1 MVDQVKRS
9 VTIENLF
16 NKTIAIDAF
25 NSIYQFLSIIKGKD
39 GKPLK
44 DYRGRI
50 TSHLSGLLY
59 RNLIFL
65 EKSIKPIYC
74 FDGINKSEKIRWS
87 KPTKNKV
94 KINEY
99 ILSESKLLLDALGI
113 PWIQAPAEGEAQC
126 CYLVQQGDAW
136 AVASQDYDCFAF
148 GGVRLIRNFAVH
160 RKRKKGNTQTEY
172 DIEFI
177 SLEKL
182 LNHCGITREQLV
194 DISILVGNDFFEG
207 FKGFGEKKALKIIKE
222 YGLIDDITNVKLTKR
237 DGYYWIDSDDFYETI
252 DENRE
257 IFLNPVV
264 DKDYR
269 INFKKPN
276 YTKLHELLVREHNF
290 SDRRIDSVISRLKKL
305 NENSKKQINLAK
317 FLKSE

>member
-74 FDGINKSEKIRWS
+74 FDGINKSQKVRWS
-87 KPTKNKV
+87 KPTKSKV
-94 KINEY
+94 RINEY
-99 ILSESKLLLDALGI
+99 IISESKSLLDALGI

-148 GGVRLIRNFAVH
+148 GGTRLIRNFAVH

-182 LNHCGITREQLV
+182 LNYWKITREQLV

-207 FKGFGEKKALKIIKE
+207 FKGFGEKKALKYIKE
-222 YGLIDDITNVKLTKR
+222 FKHVFGNDDIILLRR
-237 DGYYWIDSDDFYETI
+237 DGGESLGEEMYNTYMD
-252 DENRE
+252 NRK

-264 DKDYR
+264 NKDYK
-269 INFKKPN
+269 IKFKKPN
-276 YTKLHELLVREHNF
+276 YIELHELLVREHNF

-317 FLKSE
+317 FLK